1 MSTIVPTR
9 RALRNTRTTTARDA
23 ENANARPSR
32 INTRAKP
39 PSSTNN
45 SGATFGIV
53 SRATGTTAGSRAK
66 TSTNGDSKSN
76 HLTAKRKREALGE
89 VTSLVANNKPGS
101 KGKSNE
107 VSQKFDGVVINKS
120 KTVRQ
125 PLRTVASTRQS
136 TASTVVADDHSL
148 AKLAG
153 SKGVDVLDDNAML
166 VDPPPRSILPALTIP
181 KSLAHPRD
189 IPHPR
194 PSARRSAHQEPDED
208 LEAERV
214 LKKARTSSDAPE
226 DAVQEQWA
234 GHHEVNELDVLEE
247 EDEEAEADPSGSDWD
262 DLDQD
267 DGDDPAM
274 VSEYVV
280 EIFEYLK
287 QTEVQTMPNP
297 NYMANQKD
305 LGWTMRGILFDWLIE
320 LQERFRLLPETLFL
334 CMNIVDR
341 FLSARV
347 VSLARLQLVGV
358 TCMFIAA
365 KVEEIMCP
373 SAEEFLQQTEA
384 SYTLADVFGAE
395 RYVLKTLNWNLNYA
409 NPVHFLRRASKAD
422 GYNVKAR
429 TIAKYL
435 LEIACLEWRLIAAPP
450 SLLAAAAMWLARL
463 SLGIETWTPNLA
475 HYSTYSE
482 SVLIPTANLMLNYIL
497 KPIKHES
504 FYRKYARRKYM
515 KVSVFMKRWATN
527 RWPEGTTVNLQGEL
541 PALKAD
547 CRAQRVLNGLVDDAQ
562 DDDLVVAE
570 HVLGLRTT

>member
-1 MSTIVPTR
+1 MSTTVPTR
-9 RALRNTRTTTARDA
+9 RALRNTRTATAKDA

-39 PSSTNN
+39 SSSSNN
-45 SGATFGIV
+45 SGATYGIV
-53 SRATGTTAGSRAK
+53 NRATGTTALSRAK
-66 TSTNGDSKSN
+66 TSTNGDSKSD
-76 HLTAKRKREALGE
+76 HLPSKRKREALGE
-89 VTSLVANNKPGS
+89 VTSLVANNKPHG
-101 KGKSNE
+101 KGKTADN
-107 VSQKFDGVVINKS
+107 SQKFDGVVINKS
-120 KTVRQ
+120 KTLRQ

-136 TASTVVADDHSL
+136 TASTIVASAQPSH
-148 AKLAG
+148 KTT
-153 SKGVDVLDDNAML
+153 KHKEVDVLEDHAML
-166 VDPPPRSILPALTIP
+166 VDPPPQSILPALTIP
-181 KSLAHPRD
+181 KSLANPRD
-189 IPHPR
+189 IPRPR
-194 PSARRSAHQEPDED
+194 PSGRRSAHQEPDD
-208 LEAERV
+208 DFEAERV
-214 LKKARTSSDAPE
+214 FKKARTSSDAPE
-226 DAVQEQWA
+226 DAVQEKWA
-234 GHHEVNELDVLEE
+234 GVEELDVLDE
-247 EDEEAEADPSGSDWD
+247 EDEDVEADPNGLEWD
-262 DLDQD
+262 DLDKD

-287 QTEVQTMPNP
+287 QIEVQTMPNP

-305 LGWTMRGILFDWLIE
+305 IGWTMRGILFDWLIE

-422 GYNVKAR
+422 DYNVKAR

-450 SLLAAAAMWLARL
+450 SLLAAAAMWLARM
-463 SLGIETWTPNLA
+463 SLGIEVWTPNLA

-482 SVLIPTANLMLNYIL
+482 SVLMPTANLMLNYIL
-497 KPIKHES
+497 KPIRHES

-515 KVSVFMKRWATN
+515 KVSVFMRRWATN
-527 RWPEGTTVNLQGEL
+527 RWPEGTMVNLQEEL

-547 CRAQRVLNGLVDDAQ
+547 CRAQRAFNVAYDDAQ
-562 DDDLVVAE
+562 EDELAVAE
-570 HVLGLRTT
+570 HVLGVRNT